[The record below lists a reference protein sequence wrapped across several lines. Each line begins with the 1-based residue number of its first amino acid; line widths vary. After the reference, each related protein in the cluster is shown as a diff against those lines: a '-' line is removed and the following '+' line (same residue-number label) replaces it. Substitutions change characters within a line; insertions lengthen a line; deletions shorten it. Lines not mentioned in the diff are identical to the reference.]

1 MSNQTAPA
9 QSPRDNLFGICHALG
24 ETFGFNP
31 IYLRIVMLVV
41 VMLNAEAALI
51 AYFGA
56 GIAVMAA
63 KLATRSSGKRAAR
76 PKLLAQA

>member
-9 QSPRDNLFGICHALG
+9 DSPRDNLFGICHALG
-24 ETFGFNP
+24 EIFGFDP
-31 IYLRIVMLVV
+31 LYLRVVLLVV

-56 GIAVMAA
+56 GIAVMVA
-63 KLATRSSGKRAAR
+63 KLATRSAGKRAAKA
-76 PKLLAQA
+76 KLLAHA